1 MKKIVAIVL
10 VLVAS
15 AAAVWQFTKGDGKPT
30 TSYRFVEVQ
39 KGDLEAVVSA
49 TGTLNAVTV
58 VQVGTQVS
66 GIVEKIYVDFNDRVR
81 RGQLLARIDTT
92 LLISAMQDARNTL
105 ERNIAQRDYAQVE
118 LDRIQA
124 LFDKSYATEVELNK
138 AKYDL
143 QVGEA
148 SVKSAQTNLERAQRN
163 LSYATIYS
171 PIDGVVV
178 ERNVEPGQTVAASFS
193 APQLFLIAND
203 LSRMQILASV
213 DESDIGRI
221 HEGQTVRF
229 TVQAFDERQ
238 FEGSVRQVRL
248 QSKVQ
253 DNVVT
258 YTVVVDVD
266 NATGELLPGMTATVE
281 FMVET
286 VTDVFKVAN
295 AALRFRATEEMMT
308 EFRTRMQAQREA
320 SGDTTRGGRGGQ
332 GGAAEQGGPP
342 GAAQGAGAVA
352 GQGQNG
358 GGAAARPGQGQNGG
372 APGGGSGRT
381 MLWYLDPE
389 GKLQATFVQTGLS
402 DGSMTEISG
411 RNLEAGMQVI
421 SGISQSD
428 DAAATANPFQQQRPT
443 QGGPPRPGF

>member
-66 GIVEKIYVDFNDRVR
+66 GIVERIYVDFNDRVR

-118 LDRIQA
+118 LNRIQA
-124 LFDKSYATEVELNK
+124 LFEKSYATEVELNK

-148 SVKSAQTNLERAQRN
+148 SVKSAETNLERAQRN
-163 LSYATIYS
+163 LSYATIWS

-221 HEGQTVRF
+221 HDGQTVRF

-238 FEGSVRQVRL
+238 FEGIVRQVRL

-266 NATGELLPGMTATVE
+266 NTTGELLPGMTATVE

-295 AALRFRATEEMMT
+295 AALRFRATEEMMA

-320 SGDTTRGGRGGQ
+320 SGDTSRAGRSAAAAP
-332 GGAAEQGGPP
+332 GGAGQAGQAGGTAAVQG
-342 GAAQGAGAVA
+342 QSGAGAATA
-352 GQGQNG
+352 GS
-358 GGAAARPGQGQNGG
+358 GQNGG

-411 RNLEAGMQVI
+411 RNLEAGMQII

-428 DAAATANPFQQQRPT
+428 DAAATANPFQQQRTT

>member
-10 VLVAS
+10 VLVVS
-15 AAAVWQFTKGDGKPT
+15 AGAVWQFTKGDGKPT
-30 TSYRFVEVQ
+30 TSYRFVEVE

-92 LLISAMQDARNTL
+92 LLISALQDARNTL
-105 ERNIAQRDYAQVE
+105 ERNIAQRDFAQVE
-118 LDRIQA
+118 LTRIQG
-124 LFDKSYATEVELNK
+124 LFDKSYATEVELNQ
-138 AKYDL
+138 AKYDM
-143 QVGEA
+143 QVGQA
-148 SVKSAQTNLERAQRN
+148 SVKSAEVNLERAQRN

-221 HEGQTVRF
+221 HEGQAVRF
-229 TVQAFDERQ
+229 TVQAFDERN
-238 FEGSVRQVRL
+238 FEGLVRQVRL

-266 NATGELLPGMTATVE
+266 NSTGELLPGMTATVE
-281 FMVET
+281 FMVEK

-295 AALRFRATEEMMT
+295 AALRFRATEEMMA
-308 EFRTRMQAQREA
+308 EFRTRMQAQREVT
-320 SGDTTRGGRGGQ
+320 GDSTRAGRGPEAAQGGTTQGGQ
-332 GGAAEQGGPP
+332 GSGALAGQGQNGR
-342 GAAQGAGAVA
+342 GAGASRA

-358 GGAAARPGQGQNGG
+358 GG
-372 APGGGSGRT
+372 PGGGSGRT
-381 MLWYLDPE
+381 MLWHLDAE
-389 GKLQATFVQTGLS
+389 GTLQATFVQAGLS
-402 DGSMTEISG
+402 DGSMTEVSG
-411 RNLEAGMQVI
+411 RGLEAGMQII

-428 DAAATANPFQQQRPT
+428 EAGATANPFQQQRPA
-443 QGGPPRPGF
+443 QGGMPRPGF

>member
-1 MKKIVAIVL
+1 MKKAIAIVL
-10 VLVAS
+10 VLVAT
-15 AAAVWQFTKGDGKPT
+15 AAVVWQFTKGDGKPT
-30 TSYRFVEVQ
+30 TTYRFVEVQ
-39 KGDLEAVVSA
+39 RGDLEAVVSA
-49 TGTLNAVTV
+49 TGTLNAVTT

-66 GIVEKIYVDFNDRVR
+66 GIVQSIYVDFNDRVR

-92 LLISAMQDARNTL
+92 LLISAIQDARNTL
-105 ERNIAQRDYAQVE
+105 DRNIAQRDYAQVE

-124 LFDKSYATEVELNK
+124 LFEKAYATEVELNK

-148 SVKSAQTNLERAQRN
+148 SVKSAEVNLERAQRN

-221 HEGQTVRF
+221 REGQQVRF

-238 FEGSVRQVRL
+238 FEGTVRQVRL
-248 QSKVQ
+248 QSRVQ

-281 FMVET
+281 FMVER
-286 VTDVFKVAN
+286 VADVFKVAN
-295 AALRFRATEEMMT
+295 AALRFRATEEMMAG
-308 EFRTRMQAQREA
+308 FRARMQAQREA
-320 SGDTTRGGRGGQ
+320 SGDTTRSRQ
-332 GGAAEQGGPP
+332 GGTPA
-342 GAAQGAGAVA
+342 A
-352 GQGQNG
+352 GQGAPAAGGQATFGGGQDGGTRNG
-358 GGAAARPGQGQNGG
+358 GGN
-372 APGGGSGRT
+372 RT
-381 MLWYLDPE
+381 MLWYLDAD
-389 GKLQATFVQTGLS
+389 GVLQATFVQTGLS
-402 DGSMTEISG
+402 DGTMTEISG

-421 SGISQSD
+421 SGISQAD
-428 DAAATANPFQQQRPT
+428 DGGATANPFQQQRT
-443 QGGPPRPGF
+443 QQGGPPRPGF